1 MSKNQE
7 TKLVDTFNSLPEL
20 QHLHAGCINITET
33 DIGLRLPIA
42 LIQDK
47 IHSLVSTDNTTPAF
61 NIKQDIPTFQALK
74 TPHPKVKNI
83 IAIASGKGGVGKS
96 TVTYFLAHA
105 LQKMGAKCGVLDA
118 DIYGPSQAF
127 LFDIDENPQMQGK
140 QYMPFIRQGIQVMS
154 IGVLA
159 NSNKAL
165 MWRGPMISQALM
177 QLYQQTLW
185 EDLDYLLVDLPPGTG
200 DISLTL
206 LQKMPVTA
214 SILVSNPHPLAE
226 MDVKRCQYL
235 FQTLCAPILT
245 TVMNMEAP
253 SQLRLSTENPFTL
266 LFDQKFRDQNPIAH
280 PEFLQLAHV
289 ITSRLC
295 HLPIYQPNPFDQFQ
309 VDRESS

>member
-1 MSKNQE
+1 MSKKQE

-20 QHLHAGCINITET
+20 QHLHAGCINITEAH
-33 DIGLRLPIA
+33 IGIRLPIA

-47 IHSLVSTDNTTPAF
+47 IHSLVSAGNLAPEF

-96 TVTYFLAHA
+96 TVTYFLALA

-118 DIYGPSQAF
+118 DIYGPIQAL
-127 LFDIDENPQMQGK
+127 LFNIDEKPQMQGK
-140 QYMPFIRQGIQVMS
+140 QFMPFIRRGIQVMS

-206 LQKMPVTA
+206 LQKIPVTA

-235 FQTLCAPILT
+235 FQKLSAPILT

-253 SQLRLSTENPFTL
+253 NHSGLSTENPFTL
-266 LFDQKFRDQNPIAH
+266 PFSQKFRDLEPLAH

-289 ITSRLC
+289 ITRRLC
-295 HLPIYQPNPFDQFQ
+295 HLPIYQPNPFDQFK
-309 VDRESS
+309 VARDRS